1 MNLGNWYFITLLI
14 LFYNSSFAQVN
25 STPSTIITFNNP
37 IPMPVSCNDVFVEKG
52 VPLQFVNDNFICT
65 FTYFNTNTNFNLDT
79 TRFVLLEA
87 TLSADLSQL
96 GIIEKIEID
105 AFSICDTCL
114 TVSLLNNE
122 MLILEEKNTISE
134 TVETLI
140 IENTTLSPINELK
153 IFGQQ
158 LVNIYEIRIF
168 ADNSLICESTAD
180 SDNDYICDALDVC
193 PNFDDSIDRD
203 GNGKP
208 DYCDNCE
215 LNRVIKYPSFA
226 GENLTYSSVEQI
238 SSTKPIFDGAVI
250 SFDAGNLIFLDTG
263 FEVELGAEFSAFAVG
278 CTL

>member
-250 SFDAGNLIFLDTG
+250 SFDAGNLIF
-263 FEVELGAEFSAFAVG
+263 
-278 CTL
+278 